1 MSESSEETILNE
13 DKLIDSLREAK
24 DLASIVTERVEKS
37 VELATQINIIR
48 NQYTPISV
56 RGSILYFVIA
66 DLAGI
71 DPMYQYSLAY
81 VK

>member
-1 MSESSEETILNE
+1 M
-13 DKLIDSLREAK
+13 
-24 DLASIVTERVEKS
+24 TERVNKS
-37 VELATQINIIR
+37 VELATQINVIR

-71 DPMYQYSLAY
+71 DPMYQYSLGY
-81 VK
+81 VKQIFSSTIQSSPTSSSL